1 MNALAADEG
10 HLGDIV
16 EEEMAG
22 TTRVREREE
31 GGGRGREGRRG

>member
-22 TTRVREREE
+22 TTRVRERERKGE
-31 GGGRGREGRRG
+31 GERGGEDE